1 MKKNFENPAIEII
14 SMSVVDVITTSS
26 NGEITPPGENETPD
40 W

>member
-14 SMSVVDVITTSS
+14 SMSVVDVITTS
-26 NGEITPPGENETPD
+26 GEITPPGENETPD